1 MIYKTSLFDI
11 PIYKITVP
19 TQQQLKEKF
28 INEIFPYVDNN
39 PPNNEKLNLYSDY
52 FDGIK
57 KLDSSWIDLYKPTI
71 EQFKLKAGFNK
82 NQKWTTNIDAWFNVG
97 VKGTQQ
103 EEHDHLGG
111 YPSTLYSAIHYIIF
125 DPNEHEST
133 IFFNPIH
140 QMYLRNMHM
149 VHSEGNLP
157 ADWEQPWHFPK
168 VNEGDMVFFPSYV
181 KHAVPYQE
189 SEKRRAT
196 IALNLQ
202 IFGDSI

>member
-1 MIYKTSLFDI
+1 MIYKTTLFDI
-11 PIYKITVP
+11 PIYKVSVP
-19 TQQQLKEKF
+19 NQKEIKEKF

-39 PPNNEKLNLYSDY
+39 PPNNQRLNLYSDY
-52 FDGIK
+52 FDGIQ
-57 KLDSSWIDLYKPTI
+57 KLDSSWIDLYRPVI
-71 EQFKLKAGFNK
+71 EQFKVKAGFDKNK
-82 NQKWTTNIDAWFNVG
+82 KWITNIDAWFNVG

-111 YPSTLYSAIHYIIF
+111 FPSVLYSAIHYIIF
-125 DPNEHEST
+125 DPSEHEST
-133 IFFNPIH
+133 IFFNPMH
-140 QMYLRNMHM
+140 QMWLRNMHM
-149 VHSEGNLP
+149 TNAEDTLP
-157 ADWEQPWHFPK
+157 IDWEQPWHFPK

-202 IFGDSI
+202 IYREN